1 MLPSVVEKDIE
12 DGVRS
17 FIEREFPVA
26 TPGFRSGLNF
36 DQSMVD
42 DFLAKRENFIKGP
55 WLEIRRPFRKADEDM
70 TEVLPDLSGR
80 CGIGT
85 EFKPYQHQLAAFK
98 RLRMPGGKS
107 TIVAT
112 GTGSGKTE
120 CFLYPVLDYVIRAH
134 QEGIAKGIKAII
146 IYPMNALA
154 TGPVEAP
161 GEALLEDQHQDGPP
175 AFGRP
180 LYRRPRGGI
189 EGHGRGARPLHHRSQ
204 DDEGLSSG
212 HPHHQ
217 LQDA

>member
-154 TGPVEAP
+154 TDQSKRLVKLCSKINTKTASSFRSASLPAP
-161 GEALLEDQHQDGPP
+161 P
-175 AFGRP
+175 GRN
-180 LYRRPRGGI
+180 RRSWTRSAASASPI
-189 EGHGRGARPLHHRSQ
+189 ARR
-204 DDEGLSSG
+204 
-212 HPHHQ
+212 
-217 LQDA
+217 